1 MRPSQVF
8 ILSWSIV
15 LTAMAA
21 AYAAPSPSA
30 AASPGA
36 SQNQPQKLPP
46 VVVTATRIEQP
57 IDQIGT
63 TISVVEAPEIQKQ
76 QIEQVGNVLEQV
88 PGVVVLQ
95 SGSPGTVTD
104 VTIRGATSSQTLV
117 LVDGVEVNTGATGA
131 FDFANLTTDNL
142 NRIEVL
148 RGAGGALYGSQ
159 AIGGV
164 VQLLSEEGEGA
175 PKATITSE
183 GGNRATQRQVAT
195 INGAQG
201 NLGYSGSISYFSTQG
216 FQKINDNSD
225 NLAGAARLDYH
236 LDADTT
242 LRGFARYSRSNVSL
256 ADFTIFQGSLNPTA
270 HQRTEFMLF
279 KGEIE
284 HRFGERLLA
293 RASASFVRNDLRLNF
308 PPYPGNTGFE
318 ISEVDR
324 TPDEIRGGLVE
335 AVYTWAKGW
344 RSLAGFDFK
353 DRWVRI
359 DDTSTFIVPPPSN
372 SAFNER
378 RQEYAGY
385 VQQEG
390 SFFDGRILGVAGFR
404 ADGNSQFG
412 QEVSPAWSVAIPL
425 KEISTERFFTTLRG
439 SYSEGFRAPSFD
451 ELFFPF
457 FGNPNLAPEISS
469 EYDGGFTTTFGE
481 WGSFTSTY
489 FSRRVHNLIVTVP
502 VPVSPANP
510 FGSEAGNAGRVDVQ
524 GVEIVPSVGPFYG
537 FSLSGGFTVLDETHS
552 SQFGHTP
559 LRVPKR
565 SAYGIAQYNHSAVLL
580 PSDKIALTLAY
591 TFVGDR
597 EDITVAGGTAN
608 HDAYHRFDATATYDA
623 RTLWRFVT
631 NEEVFT
637 RVSNVFDRNYSAN
650 FGFPAPPVN
659 FVAGIKL
666 ELE

>member
-1 MRPSQVF
+1 M
-8 ILSWSIV
+8 
-15 LTAMAA
+15 
-21 AYAAPSPSA
+21 
-30 AASPGA
+30 
-36 SQNQPQKLPP
+36 
-46 VVVTATRIEQP
+46 
-57 IDQIGT
+57 
-63 TISVVEAPEIQKQ
+63 
-76 QIEQVGNVLEQV
+76 LEQV
-88 PGVVVLQ
+88 PGTVVFQ
-95 SGSPGTVTD
+95 SGSPGTQSD
-104 VTIRGATSSQTLV
+104 VSIRGASASQTLV
-117 LVDGVEVNTGATGA
+117 LIDGVEVNTGATGA

-142 NRIEVL
+142 NRVEVL

-195 INGAQG
+195 VSGAQG

-284 HRFGERLLA
+284 HRFGERLLM

-308 PPYPGNTGFE
+308 PPYAGNTGFE
-318 ISEVDR
+318 VSEVDR

-335 AVYTWAKGW
+335 AVYTWARG
-344 RSLAGFDFK
+344 LADAGGF
-353 DRWVRI
+353 RLQGSMGPHR
-359 DDTSTFIVPPPSN
+359 DDTSTSIFPPPST
-372 SAFNER
+372 SQFNER

-412 QEVSPAWSVAIPL
+412 EEVSPAWSLAIPL
-425 KEISTERFFTTLRG
+425 KEISTEQFFTTLRG

-469 EYDGGFTTTFGE
+469 EYDGGFTTTFGD

-502 VPVSPANP
+502 VPVSPTNP
-510 FGSEAGNAGRVDVQ
+510 FGSQAG
-524 GVEIVPSVGPFYG
+524 
-537 FSLSGGFTVLDETHS
+537 
-552 SQFGHTP
+552 
-559 LRVPKR
+559 
-565 SAYGIAQYNHSAVLL
+565 
-580 PSDKIALTLAY
+580 
-591 TFVGDR
+591 
-597 EDITVAGGTAN
+597 
-608 HDAYHRFDATATYDA
+608 
-623 RTLWRFVT
+623 
-631 NEEVFT
+631 
-637 RVSNVFDRNYSAN
+637 
-650 FGFPAPPVN
+650 
-659 FVAGIKL
+659 
-666 ELE
+666 